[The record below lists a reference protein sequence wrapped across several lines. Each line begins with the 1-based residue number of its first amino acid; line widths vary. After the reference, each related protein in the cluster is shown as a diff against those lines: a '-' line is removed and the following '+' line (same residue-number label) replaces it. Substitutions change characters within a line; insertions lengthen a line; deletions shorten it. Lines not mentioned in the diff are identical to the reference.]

1 MPASLQS
8 IISMPNLQRISTA
21 VIFALL
27 GLANAQPARAQ
38 LKLTSTAMASG
49 APIAD
54 DYACT
59 GADRSPALAWSGA
72 PQSTK
77 SFALIVDDPDAPRG
91 IFIHWVAYNIPA
103 GETSLPAGV
112 PQTAEIAGGG
122 TNGINSFEHIGYNG
136 PCPPPGK
143 THHYR
148 FHLFALDSMLTPG
161 DNADAAALQSAMTG
175 HVVAT
180 AELVGTFER

>member
-1 MPASLQS
+1 MRASLLS
-8 IISMPNLQRISTA
+8 FISMPNLQPISTA
-21 VIFALL
+21 VIFLLL
-27 GLANAQPARAQ
+27 GLINAPPAQAQ
-38 LKLTSTAMASG
+38 LTLTSPAIASG
-49 APIAD
+49 AAIAD

-91 IFIHWVAYNIPA
+91 TFIHWVAYNIPA
-103 GETSLPAGV
+103 SETSLSAGV

-122 TNGINSFEHIGYNG
+122 INGINSFEHIGYNG

-143 THHYR
+143 THHYH
-148 FHLFALDSMLTPG
+148 FHLFALDSTLTPG
-161 DNADAAALQSAMTG
+161 DRADAAAIQSAMSG
-175 HVVAT
+175 HVLANS
-180 AELVGTFER
+180 ELVGTFER